1 MTTTNPA
8 ERGITV
14 QAGRSLARIP
24 LESVLYLEARLHY
37 VVIHARCGTFRV
49 RGRIS
54 DFEQELAGVG
64 FTRIQRGIVVNDAV
78 VAQRSSHAVD
88 LITGEQLP
96 VGRTHHP

>member
-54 DFEQELAGVG
+54 DFEQELAGAG
-64 FTRIQRGIVVNDAV
+64 FTRIHRDIVVNDAV
-78 VAQRSSHAVD
+78 VAQRTSHALD

-96 VGRTHHP
+96 VGRTHRP